1 MVIHSIKRIES
12 FLDVSSDHLTPNDP
26 SFSTLTPLCP
36 LLLGMFP
43 LLLLP
48 TLLNYV
54 FMWDHNDMQHPPTR
68 SLGFPIRLIGVIGEA
83 LPSCYTMMMFSWEKW
98 RKSFTLHTISINSR
112 LRFCFKVSV
121 VVSCPLCSFLYIVGS

>member
-1 MVIHSIKRIES
+1 MYNHTKTCEHDKTKKLVIHSIKRIES

-68 SLGFPIRLIGVIGEA
+68 SLGFPIRLIGVIREEA
-83 LPSCYTMMMFSWEKW
+83 FLLHHDDVFL
-98 RKSFTLHTISINSR
+98 RKMKEIIYFTHNLN
-112 LRFCFKVSV
+112 
-121 VVSCPLCSFLYIVGS
+121 